1 MDIFGTYVESPGSRI
16 LLLHKKRGK
25 LMSIWGMIW
34 SGITF
39 LFSLFV
45 TWLGIFASPF
55 QKPAMFWILIPIY
68 LNWIFTDFF
77 QERKGTS
84 LGNAITN
91 GAVVLW
97 VSIDWTRTLIGSL
110 HTFSWEII
118 IKFLLILLA
127 FMYGLM
133 ITIEGIRGR
142 DFVVRFGRCR
152 ETSYIML
159 MFTPAIYGVLHVTW
173 QNMLAIVLFFPLFYY
188 IMEWIDVKLLPQFG
202 IAKLEEEEQKLEQEK
217 ISR

>member
-1 MDIFGTYVESPGSRI
+1 MTVWS
-16 LLLHKKRGK
+16 
-25 LMSIWGMIW
+25 SIWF
-34 SGITF
+34 GITYF
-39 LFSLFV
+39 FTLFV
-45 TWLGIFASPF
+45 TWLGIFVSPF
-55 QKPAMFWILIPIY
+55 HNPAMFWILIPIY

-110 HTFSWEII
+110 HTFSWSII
-118 IKFLLILLA
+118 VKFLLILLV

-159 MFTPAIYGVLHVTW
+159 MFTPVIYGVMEVTW
-173 QNMLAIVLFFPLFYY
+173 ETMMAIVLFFPLFYY
-188 IMEWIDVKLLPQFG
+188 SMEWIDVKLLPQFG
-202 IAKLEEEEQKLEQEK
+202 IAKFEEEEKKIREEQGSK
-217 ISR
+217 SR